1 MTNSLSRERK
11 RKKNENES
19 EKGFAA
25 EGTNQANCFQ
35 FLIYEV
41 AWEQCSRGFDIF
53 RLGERAARLRH
64 RTPGFRLP
72 QMPNN
77 RLEKALFPLP

>member
-25 EGTNQANCFQ
+25 EGTLQVTQDHDAEVAKSTKKLSRKTKGGGPTVQALCLRNGNQANCFQ

-41 AWEQCSRGFDIF
+41 A
-53 RLGERAARLRH
+53 
-64 RTPGFRLP
+64 
-72 QMPNN
+72 
-77 RLEKALFPLP
+77 